1 MTSTT
6 VQEIALIV
14 GGSAFL
20 VAFSVGMLLV
30 SKMCRISWRL
40 GAIDKPDGFLKC
52 HVRPTATLG
61 GVPLFG
67 ATLVGMLVIF
77 AAFYGISGNYFNHV
91 DKGISWGSVLV
102 ASLIILSVGIS
113 DDIRQVMPRTKFLF
127 QIMAATILVSSGLAI
142 RQCGFFGV
150 FEFSLGMFA
159 VPFTLFW
166 LVGSCNAFN
175 FIDGMDGLAAGIGTV
190 IAAALAV
197 ISFANGAW
205 DAAFLS
211 LALAGGLLALLLFNI
226 RPARIFLGDSGSQ
239 LAGLLL
245 GMLAIQTTTVNGVFA
260 LPSAGIVL
268 SIPIIDACLSI
279 LRRYSNSKSP
289 ACGDHKHIH
298 HCLRLH
304 GFKVNST
311 AVTLWVTAGLCGAMA
326 LFCQF
331 IPGTQT
337 AVAAIMFVA
346 LEFYVGIRLGCLD
359 LKLLWKKITGGYR
372 QTVHTPGETCT
383 NRYMAELE
391 ALWKRMEPL
400 FDQMHLDRVV
410 LTLEGINEQGL
421 SNRETYRWVRSNEL
435 MADLLHSQWTKRFS
449 VDSHG
454 HRIATLRLESA
465 DQLHRN
471 EERIDWL
478 INQISD
484 NVRLS
489 KPGLSRPK
497 KTEVPLE
504 LTA

>member
-1 MTSTT
+1 MTSST
-6 VQEIALIV
+6 VLEIALIV

-20 VAFSVGMLLV
+20 VAFSVGMFLV
-30 SKMCRISWRL
+30 SKMCHISWRM

-67 ATLVGMLVIF
+67 ATLVGMLVIIS
-77 AAFYGISGNYFNHV
+77 AFYGTSNAYFNPV
-91 DKGISWGSVLV
+91 DKGISWGAVLV

-127 QIMAATILVSSGLAI
+127 QLMAATILVSSGLAI
-142 RQCGFFGV
+142 RQCSFFGL

-159 VPFTLFW
+159 IPFTLFW

-190 IAAALAV
+190 IASALAV
-197 ISFANGAW
+197 LGFANGAW
-205 DAAFLS
+205 PAAFL
-211 LALAGGLLALLLFNI
+211 AITLAGSLLAILLFNI
-226 RPARIFLGDSGSQ
+226 RPAKIFMGDSGSQ

-245 GMLAIQTTTVNGVFA
+245 GMLAIQATTVNGVIS

-268 SIPIIDACLSI
+268 SIPIIDAFLSI
-279 LRRYSNSKSP
+279 LRRYSISESP

-304 GFKVNST
+304 GFKVNNT
-311 AVTLWVTAGLCGAMA
+311 AVTLWIAAALCGTMA
-326 LFCQF
+326 LFTQF
-331 IPGTQT
+331 IPGRQT

-346 LEFYVGIRLGCLD
+346 MEFYVGIRLGCLNP
-359 LKLLWKKITGGYR
+359 KLLWQKITGGFR
-372 QTVHTPGETCT
+372 QQPQQDSSS
-383 NRYMAELE
+383 NRHMAELE
-391 ALWKRMEPL
+391 TLWKRMEPL

-410 LTLEGINEQGL
+410 LTLEGVNEQGL
-421 SNRETYRWVRSNEL
+421 TNRQTYRWVRSNEL

-449 VDSHG
+449 VDSQG

-465 DQLHRN
+465 DQLHRD

-478 INQISD
+478 VNQISD

-489 KPGLSRPK
+489 KSGLSRPK
-497 KTEVPLE
+497 KIDFPLE

>member
-1 MTSTT
+1 MTST

-20 VAFSVGMLLV
+20 VAFSVGMILV
-30 SKMCRISWRL
+30 AKMCRVSWRL

-67 ATLVGMLVIF
+67 ATLVGMLVIL
-77 AAFYGISGNYFNHV
+77 AAFYGTSSAYFNLI
-91 DKGISWGSVLV
+91 DKGISWGAVLV

-127 QIMAATILVSSGLAI
+127 QLMAATILVSSGLAV
-142 RQCGFFGV
+142 RQCSFFGL

-190 IAAALAV
+190 IATALAV
-197 ISFANGAW
+197 LGFANGTWA
-205 DAAFLS
+205 AAFLS
-211 LALAGGLLALLLFNI
+211 LTLAGGLLAILLFNI
-226 RPARIFLGDSGSQ
+226 RPARIFMGDSGSQ
-239 LAGLLL
+239 LTGLLL
-245 GMLAIQTTTVNGVFA
+245 GMLAIQATTVKGVFS

-268 SIPIIDACLSI
+268 SVPIIDAFLSI
-279 LRRYSNSKSP
+279 LRRYSNSESP

-311 AVTLWVTAGLCGAMA
+311 AVIMWMTTVLCGAMA
-326 LFCQF
+326 LFIQF

-346 LEFYVGIRLGCLD
+346 MQFYVGIRLGCLD
-359 LKLLWKKITGGYR
+359 LKLLWEKITGGYR
-372 QTVHTPGETCT
+372 QTAHTRHETCS
-383 NRYMAELE
+383 NCYMAELE

-421 SNRETYRWVRSNEL
+421 TNRETYRWVRSNEL

-449 VDSHG
+449 VDREG
-454 HRIATLRLESA
+454 NRIATLRLESA
-465 DQLHRN
+465 DQLHRD

-478 INQISD
+478 ITQISD

-489 KPGLSRPK
+489 KSGLTRPK
-497 KTEVPLE
+497 KIELPLE